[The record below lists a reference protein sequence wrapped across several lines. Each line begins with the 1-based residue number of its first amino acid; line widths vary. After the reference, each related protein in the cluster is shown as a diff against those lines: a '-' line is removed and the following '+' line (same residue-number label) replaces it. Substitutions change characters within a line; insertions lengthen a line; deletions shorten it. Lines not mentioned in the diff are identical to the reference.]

1 MEKSDK
7 KLIVCVGFILTIMII
22 LIIFMIIDATK
33 RF

>member
-7 KLIVCVGFILTIMII
+7 RLIVFVGIILTIMII